1 MASDLSP
8 DQKAEL
14 ARAGLENWIAGDRE
28 AAIGTFT
35 DDIEVFVPADLGN
48 AGHYRGVDGFRS
60 WNQEWE
66 EVWDEF
72 EMTLGTVEP
81 VGRNHVVAHMD
92 NRGTGTASGIEVQN
106 SLGWVLE
113 VNDEGRMAYLSLQ
126 RDLDAAREHARE
138 REGLA

>member
-1 MASDLSP
+1 VAAEEQLN
-8 DQKAEL
+8 KAGL
-14 ARAGLENWIAGDRE
+14 ARRGLENWIAGDRE
-28 AAIGTFT
+28 AAIATFA

-48 AGHYRGVDGFRS
+48 AGHYKGIDEFRS
-60 WNQEWE
+60 WFGAWD
-66 EVWDEF
+66 EVWSDFQME
-72 EMTLGTVEP
+72 LGVVEP

-113 VNDEGRMAYLSLQ
+113 VTDDGRMAYLSLQ